1 MIWNSLVVPAARIMD
16 RFRYTGKFLLVGG
29 VAALAIGV
37 LLFQFVAERLHEID
51 AVAHERVGLVYLE
64 KVQPAWLGLQ
74 RYRGLSVAYASG
86 NAEVKAA
93 REKEQASID
102 GQFATMAA
110 AISGESSLV
119 GLSEEWSKLAGEWE
133 RVKKDALT
141 LGFEGHTRY
150 VEAVGAHIRLA
161 AARSSLILDNRL
173 ETALLIDVVVNQ
185 MPLLIEATAQLRGR
199 AAQALTRKKI
209 NDEDLV
215 VLRETMTRVRVAQD
229 QLREKVGMAAPLHG
243 EAGGRMTQSVA
254 DLGQSVDKLLEDV
267 ELSVLSQAFD
277 LDAAQF
283 FTAATV
289 AVERGVELSG
299 RFGDDI
305 NRLLAQRS
313 ARLNREMWLS
323 LVLSVSLL
331 LVLSW
336 LSMGTYASLA
346 RNVGAVVD
354 GGKRI
359 AGGDLTARIEV
370 SSQDEIADIGA
381 AFNAMAGAMRDI
393 VQQVQGSADH
403 VAHVASELV
412 VATDGIN
419 AQSERQS
426 VAAAGVASAVEQLA
440 ASIRNVAD
448 SAAGVD
454 GLSIHSL
461 QQTIEGT
468 EMLAQTKMEV
478 AQVRSAVAEIADA
491 VAAFV
496 ISTHAIREMTGEV
509 KEIADQTNLLALNA
523 AIEAARAGEQ
533 GRGFAV
539 VADEVRKLAQK
550 SSDAAGRINHVTGEI
565 GGRTQRIEQVVAR
578 GGEAL
583 TSSLAALDR
592 LAGIITQA
600 SQSVKETT
608 QGMSGIALS
617 VKEQNQA
624 TGEVARNVDD
634 IAAIAD
640 VNSHAVGAAAEQA
653 RQLLKLAAELDAAA
667 RRFKV

>member
-1 MIWNSLVVPAARIMD
+1 MSWDVLIVPATRIMD

-29 VAALAIGV
+29 VAALAVGV
-37 LLFQFVAERLHEID
+37 LLFQLVTERLREIR
-51 AVAHERVGLVYLE
+51 AVAHERVGLVYLQQ
-64 KVQPAWLGLQ
+64 VQPAWLGLQ

-93 REKEQASID
+93 REKEQANID
-102 GQFATMAA
+102 SQFAAIAA
-110 AISGESSLV
+110 AIAGEPSLA
-119 GLSEEWSKLAGEWE
+119 GLAEERTKLADEWA
-133 RVKKDALT
+133 RIKKDALA
-141 LGFEGHTRY
+141 LGFDGHTQY
-150 VEAVGAHIRLA
+150 VEAVGAHMRLA
-161 AARSSLILDNRL
+161 AARSSLILDNQL
-173 ETALLIDVVVNQ
+173 ETALLIDIVVNQ
-185 MPLLIEATAQLRGR
+185 MPVLIEATAQLRGR

-243 EAGGRMTQSVA
+243 EAGGQMTEAVA
-254 DLGQSVDKLLEDV
+254 DLGQSVNKLLEDV
-267 ELSVLSQAFD
+267 ELSVLSQTFD
-277 LDAAQF
+277 LDATQF
-283 FTAATV
+283 FSAATV
-289 AVERGVELSG
+289 AVERGVELSA
-299 RFGDDI
+299 RFGEDI
-305 NRLLAQRS
+305 NRLLTQRS
-313 ARLNREMWLS
+313 VQLNREMWLS
-323 LVLSVSLL
+323 LALSVSLL
-331 LVLSW
+331 VVLGW
-336 LSMGTYASLA
+336 LSIGTYASLA
-346 RNVGAVVD
+346 RNVGTVVG

-359 AGGDLTARIEV
+359 AAGDLTVHIEV
-370 SSQDEIADIGA
+370 TSRDEIADIGA
-381 AFNAMAGAMRDI
+381 AFNAMTVAMRVI

-403 VAHVASELV
+403 VANVARELAA
-412 VATDGIN
+412 ATDGIN

-426 VAAAGVASAVEQLA
+426 AVAAGVASAMEQLA

-448 SAAGVD
+448 NAAGVD
-454 GLSIHSL
+454 AMSAGSL

-468 EMLAQTKMEV
+468 EMLAHTKGEI

-496 ISTHAIREMTGEV
+496 TSTHAIRNMTEEV

-539 VADEVRKLAQK
+539 VADEVRKLAEK
-550 SSDAAGRINHVTGEI
+550 SSDAAGRINQVTGEI
-565 GGRTQRIEQVVAR
+565 GGRTQRIEQVVER
-578 GGEAL
+578 GGDAL
-583 TSSLAALDR
+583 TSSLVALDK

-600 SQSVKETT
+600 SLSVRETT
-608 QGMSGIALS
+608 QGMNGIALS

-640 VNSHAVGAAAEQA
+640 ENRHAVGATAEQA
-653 RQLLKLAAELDAAA
+653 RQLLNLAADLDAAA
-667 RRFKV
+667 RRFRV